1 MEDTFD
7 VDQLVR
13 KRGRP
18 KGSFSKGKSELDDHI
33 RAFEKLLLKQK
44 IHKYVD
50 DYLRSKANPTPI
62 RVASP
67 PPIVTQASPKV
78 HSQEPTEDT
87 TTSVTPYANFEKKPL
102 DMDRASRFKSNI
114 LHC

>member
-7 VDQLVR
+7 VDKLVR

-50 DYLRSKANPTPI
+50 D
-62 RVASP
+62 
-67 PPIVTQASPKV
+67 
-78 HSQEPTEDT
+78 
-87 TTSVTPYANFEKKPL
+87 
-102 DMDRASRFKSNI
+102 
-114 LHC
+114 